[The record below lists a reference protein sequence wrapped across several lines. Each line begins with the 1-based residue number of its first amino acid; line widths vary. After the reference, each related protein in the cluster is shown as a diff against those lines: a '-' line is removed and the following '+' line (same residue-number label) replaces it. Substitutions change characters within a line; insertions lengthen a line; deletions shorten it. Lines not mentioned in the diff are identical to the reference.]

1 MYSRNL
7 FQFKYKDKRMY
18 KFFVKLNLI
27 RAKRMRKK
35 KKEVEASLHS
45 LIMRA
50 MYVFFKKYD
59 ERSIKH
65 FTETSD
71 LDWLNVCIYHEIRIH
86 K

>member
-7 FQFKYKDKRMY
+7 FQFKYGQE
-18 KFFVKLNLI
+18 NQ
-27 RAKRMRKK
+27 
-35 KKEVEASLHS
+35 KEKTGRGFTSFANNASG
-45 LIMRA
+45 
-50 MYVFFKKYD
+50 VFFKKYD